1 MMRKLF
7 FLVCTVFLYLA
18 FAPKQEGGPRFIS
31 VGALKIN
38 AKFMQTDNLGNLYV
52 VTQTNQLN
60 KYGRNGKLLGTL
72 NYNYTGSI
80 TQIDASNP
88 MQIFVFYRELNK
100 VIYIDNNM
108 AYRGE
113 IDLNKANIIQATSI
127 ARAYDNNLWVFDLGD
142 LQLKKINDKSAVE
155 QTSGNVRQYVNK
167 DVAVCGVY
175 DNNDRVFVLDSI
187 NGILLFDVFGSY
199 LKTIP
204 IKGISDVK
212 VSTKNIYYYHDGN
225 INQYNWQT
233 SLGSSFSMPDT
244 ARVQKMSIEK
254 ERLYIQKPDSIY
266 IYSF

>member
-1 MMRKLF
+1 MRKLIVV
-7 FLVCTVFLYLA
+7 LCIVFIQMG
-18 FAPKQEGGPRFIS
+18 FAPKQDSSPKFVFIN
-31 VGALKIN
+31 ALKIN
-38 AKFMQTDNLGNLYV
+38 AKYFQTDNLGNLYV

-60 KYGRNGKLLGTL
+60 KYGRNGKILGTL
-72 NYNYTGSI
+72 NYNYSGSI

-88 MQIFVFYRELNK
+88 LQIFVFYRELNK
-100 VIYIDNNM
+100 VIYLDNNL

-113 IDLNKANIIQATSI
+113 IDLNKANIMQATCI

-142 LQLKKINDKSAVE
+142 LQLKKINEKSIVE
-155 QTSGNVRQYVNK
+155 QTSGNVRQYVHY
-167 DVAVCGVY
+167 DIAVCGVY
-175 DNNDRVFVLDSI
+175 DNNDRVFVIDSI

-212 VSTKNIYYYHDGN
+212 VATKNIYYYGYGK

-233 SLGSSFSMPDT
+233 ALSNSFLMPDT
-244 ARVQKMSIEK
+244 VRVQKMSIEK
-254 ERLYIQKPDSIY
+254 ERLYLQKPDSIY

>member
-1 MMRKLF
+1 MRKLF
-7 FLVCTVFLYLA
+7 VILCAVFFHLA
-18 FAPKQEGGPRFIS
+18 IAAQQSGGPNFITLI
-31 VGALKIN
+31 ALKIS
-38 AKFMQTDNLGNLYV
+38 AKFIQTDNLGNLYV

-100 VIYIDNNM
+100 VIYLDNNM

-113 IDLNKANIIQATSI
+113 IDLNKANVIQATSI

-142 LQLKKINDKSAVE
+142 LQLKKINDKSVVE
-155 QTSGNVRQYVNK
+155 QTSGNVRQYVNN
-167 DVAVCGVY
+167 DVAVCGVH
-175 DNNDRVFVLDSI
+175 DNNDRVFVIDSI

-204 IKGISDVK
+204 IKGIGEVK
-212 VSTKNIYYYHDGN
+212 VSTKNIYYYRNGK

-233 SLGSSFSMPDT
+233 SLGISFSMPDT
-244 ARVQKMSIEK
+244 TRVQKMSIEK
-254 ERLYIQKPDSIY
+254 ERLYIQKSDSIY

>member
-1 MMRKLF
+1 MRKLF
-7 FLVCTVFLYLA
+7 VILCAVFFHLA
-18 FAPKQEGGPRFIS
+18 IAAQQSGGPNFITLI
-31 VGALKIN
+31 ALKIS
-38 AKFMQTDNLGNLYV
+38 AKFIQTDNLGNLYV

-100 VIYIDNNM
+100 VIYLDNNM

-113 IDLNKANIIQATSI
+113 IDLNKANVIQATSI

-142 LQLKKINDKSAVE
+142 LQLKKINDKSVVE
-155 QTSGNVRQYVNK
+155 QTSGNVRQYVNN
-167 DVAVCGVY
+167 DVAVCGVH
-175 DNNDRVFVLDSI
+175 DNNDRVFVIDSI

-204 IKGISDVK
+204 IKGIGEVK
-212 VSTKNIYYYHDGN
+212 VSTKNIYYYRNGK

-233 SLGSSFSMPDT
+233 SLGISFSMPDT
-244 ARVQKMSIEK
+244 TRVQKMSIEK

>member
-1 MMRKLF
+1 MRKLF
-7 FLVCTVFLYLA
+7 VFLCVVFFHLA
-18 FAPKQEGGPRFIS
+18 IVAKQAGGPNFIS
-31 VGALKIN
+31 LIALKVN
-38 AKFMQTDNLGNLYV
+38 AKFIQTDNLGNLYV

-142 LQLKKINDKSAVE
+142 LQLKKINDKNVVE
-155 QTSGNVRQYVNK
+155 QTSGNVRQYVSN
-167 DVAVCGVY
+167 DVAVCGVH
-175 DNNDRVFVLDSI
+175 DNNDRVFVIDSI

-199 LKTIP
+199 LKTLP
-204 IKGISDVK
+204 IKGISEVK
-212 VSTKNIYYYHDGN
+212 VSTKNIYYYHNGN

-233 SLGSSFSMPDT
+233 SLGISFSMPDT
-244 ARVQKMSIEK
+244 TRVQKMSIEK
-254 ERLYIQKPDSIY
+254 ERLYIQKSDSIY